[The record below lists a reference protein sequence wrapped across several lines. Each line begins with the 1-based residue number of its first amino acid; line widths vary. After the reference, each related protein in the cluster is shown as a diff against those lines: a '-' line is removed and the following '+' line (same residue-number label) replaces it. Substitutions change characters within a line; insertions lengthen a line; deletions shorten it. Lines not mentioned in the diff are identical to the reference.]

1 MPLARNIVTLG
12 RHDGRHIDP
21 THYQQ
26 SPDMRQA
33 TQFAAYDLVA
43 KGAWR
48 AADRFV
54 LHVPVM
60 IHMGARVINI
70 FDAFETWGRVFL
82 TQRRV

>member
-21 THYQQ
+21 THHQQ
-26 SPDMRQA
+26 STDMRQA
-33 TQFAAYDLVA
+33 IQIAAYDLVA
-43 KGAWR
+43 KGEWR

-54 LHVPVM
+54 LHVPVI
-60 IHMGARVINI
+60 IHMGARVSNI
-70 FDAFETWGRVFL
+70 FDAFETRGRVFL